1 MNLKLPNL
9 DHLPPVER
17 AEKLR
22 EIESFLLKIVYSEI
36 LPTMPLEKQIEVLR
50 NLERLGANQYTPT
63 GIPASIDDDP
73 SMMSDVLAEVN
84 EVLG

>member
-1 MNLKLPNL
+1 MSLKLPNL
-9 DHLPPVER
+9 DDLPPAER

-50 NLERLGANQYTPT
+50 NLEKLGAAQFPSTPT
-63 GIPASIDDDP
+63 NIDDDP
-73 SMMSDVLAEVN
+73 SMLSDVMTQVQEIL
-84 EVLG
+84 L